1 MKSKEVDSSH
11 CFFASEAQRIFV
23 TLRLA
28 LPMLKKLL
36 SGEMGNAKG
45 MGKLWGTIW
54 WKGVQCLV
62 IGDGLIGWVCC
73 KSKKLTK
80 AIGICCRVRK

>member
-28 LPMLKKLL
+28 LPMLKKFLG
-36 SGEMGNAKG
+36 SIKEWGNYGALFG
-45 MGKLWGTIW
+45 GRGFNVW
-54 WKGVQCLV
+54 
-62 IGDGLIGWVCC
+62 
-73 KSKKLTK
+73 
-80 AIGICCRVRK
+80 